1 MVVQTY
7 ANATVEIIMKSKLPK
22 HGAIGSERCPKTSHG
37 IPEPFRGEKI

>member
-1 MVVQTY
+1 MVLTS
-7 ANATVEIIMKSKLPK
+7 ANAAAEIVKSELPK